1 MKWITLSLTFLLTY
15 FPFST
20 AMAAQEG
27 ESEFMTYWT
36 MGWRIINFLILLVLI
51 IKLAKKPLTQF
62 LEDRNSDIGKDLK
75 EAETV
80 KQKAESEFDEITQK
94 INELDTQVA
103 QITQIIEDQ
112 GVNQKE
118 RIIKNAKKTSERLLR
133 EAEEYSKFELR
144 KAQQRLKNEL
154 ADMAIDM
161 AMEKIQEKITAEDQ
175 DKLTS
180 DYIKNIAAAA

>member
-1 MKWITLSLTFLLTY
+1 MKWTTLALTFLLTSL
-15 FPFST
+15 PFST

-36 MGWRIINFLILLVLI
+36 MGWRVINFLILLVLI
-51 IKLAKKPLTQF
+51 VKLAKNPLKQF
-62 LEDRNSDIGKDLK
+62 LEDRNTDIGKDLH
-75 EAETV
+75 EAETI

-94 INELDTQVA
+94 INELDTQVSH
-103 QITQIIEDQ
+103 ITQIIEDQ

-118 RIIKNAKKTSERLLR
+118 RIIANAKKTSDRLLR
-133 EAEEYSKFELR
+133 EAEEYSKFELL
-144 KAQQRLKNEL
+144 KAQQRLNNEL

-161 AMEKIQEKITAEDQ
+161 AMKKIQEKITADDQ
-175 DKLTS
+175 EKLTT